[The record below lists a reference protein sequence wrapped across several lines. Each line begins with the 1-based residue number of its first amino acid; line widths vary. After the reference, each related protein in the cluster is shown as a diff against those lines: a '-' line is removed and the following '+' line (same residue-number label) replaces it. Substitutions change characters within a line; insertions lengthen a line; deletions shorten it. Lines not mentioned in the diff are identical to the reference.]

1 MFNRQVQIG
10 ILLFSQFLIIACLDM
25 TDPYWPLILKHNF
38 AITNSAALNYWSGAV
53 YILPFLATIFTTP
66 LWTQLGA
73 KIGFKKMVL
82 RACIALVITQVL
94 VGFISS
100 PFLILLIRLCQGIFA
115 GFTAAAQAWMITLGE
130 KNSHSK
136 IIGHQQAATA
146 IGTIVGPIMGGVIA
160 HYLGYQN
167 IFFISGGICA
177 LTTVTLGV
185 LLQEQEPVLKRKQ
198 QAIITPTVAQPKF
211 SLFSKNGHHSR
222 DQSIPVGF
230 QGAGEARAISSSG
243 AYIQYVSSEVSTQ
256 QSQNLKG
263 DGYIPFQV
271 IFLPLLFI
279 CGTQTIRWI
288 STPFFALYSTEQLAG
303 NNLTVGF
310 LYSCVAMAIFIAAPV
325 WGHLLSKWQKSSS
338 IPASFLKS
346 DGYIQWVY
354 FLNLILAACSQ
365 YLYAT
370 SHSILGALCAS
381 LLWGGALGAINT
393 ITFTLL
399 IQKIEDKLK
408 AILVGWGSSASKL
421 GNLLGVALGAVIQA
435 HFSFYLTFIFIAL
448 LYILMSFVVL
458 YTILKQIISNNN
470 NKLGSHLYKTMFFV
484 KPGN

>member
-211 SLFSKNGHHSR
+211 SLFSKNGRCS
-222 DQSIPVGF
+222 
-230 QGAGEARAISSSG
+230 
-243 AYIQYVSSEVSTQ
+243 
-256 QSQNLKG
+256 
-263 DGYIPFQV
+263 DGYIPFHV

-279 CGTQTIRWI
+279 CATQTIRWI